1 MMANLYQ
8 EIFEARNIFERPE
21 VLVGKTT
28 EDLKKKEHWAWVT
41 KDRDVCGKYKG
52 QDRGRNSWI
61 Y

>member
-28 EDLKKKEHWAWVT
+28 EDLKKKEHWAWVI
-41 KDRDVCGKYKG
+41 KDIDVHRKYKRY
-52 QDRGRNSWI
+52 D
-61 Y
+61 